1 MSSRPESDDAL
12 LAGIDAV
19 LRMARLLER
28 VPTPLTVPQYRTL
41 RMVEAGGQRAARL
54 AERLSVR
61 RPTLSAV
68 ADGLVGAGYLVRETE
83 VLDRRVVKL
92 CLTPAGATAL
102 AETERAYIE
111 RIRAV
116 TDQAS
121 DPERLLELL
130 AELAEPRP
138 AALEGAAS

>member
-1 MSSRPESDDAL
+1 MSPRPDSDDAL
-12 LAGIDAV
+12 LTGIDAL

-41 RMVEAGGQRAARL
+41 RMVEAGGERAARL
-54 AERLSVR
+54 AERLAVR

-68 ADGLVGAGYLVRETE
+68 ADGLVGAGYLVRETDA
-83 VLDRRVVKL
+83 LDRRVVKL
-92 CLTPAGATAL
+92 CLTARGAAAL
-102 AETERAYIE
+102 EETERAYME
-111 RIRAV
+111 RFQAV
-116 TDQAS
+116 AGDAS
-121 DPERLLELL
+121 DSERLLELL